1 MTLGS
6 ARLSFGSELSN
17 SRICNSPFTPRM
29 GKDVLPG
36 FCSGRSATRKSSQVR
51 SLNLKTPGFSRHS
64 TFIRSMLGRMSLG
77 LSMGFSAKRFAMSAI
92 LSYFLIAVTHDDLV
106 DDGPFSL
113 VQYFPAHGSEN
124 HDPRSVGRES
134 DARAVMDV
142 LLEKLITDGV
152 VNISRLGPQLDHDR
166 LR

>member
-17 SRICNSPFTPRM
+17 SRICNSPFAPRM

-64 TFIRSMLGRMSLG
+64 TFIPSMLGRMSPG
-77 LSMGFSAKRFAMSAI
+77 LSMGFSAKRFAMSAMHRV
-92 LSYFLIAVTHDDLV
+92 SLIPVTHDDVV
-106 DDGPFSL
+106 DDGPVSL
-113 VQYFPAHGSEN
+113 AQYFPAHRSEN
-124 HDPRSVGRES
+124 HDPRRVGR
-134 DARAVMDV
+134 
-142 LLEKLITDGV
+142 DGDT
-152 VNISRLGPQLDHDR
+152 SATLS
-166 LR
+166 